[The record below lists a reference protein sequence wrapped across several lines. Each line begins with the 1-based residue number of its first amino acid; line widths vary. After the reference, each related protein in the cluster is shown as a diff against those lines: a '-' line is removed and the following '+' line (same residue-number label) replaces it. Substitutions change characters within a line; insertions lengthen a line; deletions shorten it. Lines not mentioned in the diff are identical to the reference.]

1 MVSRGRT
8 YELVGRWHII
18 CVLQRAISNL
28 KNKSEAMEKTSAIE
42 SSLTAPRPW
51 SFDRLFDAAKK
62 DTVIRLRWPLVILS
76 SYLLYYT
83 PSEWL
88 TPTQVQVVLSLYL
101 LSHSTLYFLAD
112 DLFDSPYFYG
122 PLLVFDTIV
131 LGAVLSTSG
140 TASPDFYFACLFTVI
155 LSCICND
162 ARGLLVVTIL
172 APLIYG
178 YFVFN
183 SAESLNP
190 SIYLRLPFPFV
201 ISLFYGYFAQV
212 ERLRRTA
219 RDKDEQVQRQQK
231 TAEEIRRQRER
242 LEVLHEVNSAITLTI
257 DKAQILTSFVET
269 ALIHLPYAAAIVR
282 LKRPGTGAL
291 ETVAARGFKT
301 KALDG
306 ANKPLALT
314 DRVVTDQRALKILNA
329 FTDTRVQDVE
339 FFEDEGLVSFL
350 GVPLVANNE
359 ALGCLVL
366 LTREEHEFNEEEID
380 FLSTLAGQAAIA
392 VHHSELYDQSQ
403 RQADELRNAHKMK
416 DEFLKIVST
425 QLKTPLT
432 VIAGYADMF
441 LERLLGEITP
451 IQEKAIETVA
461 RQSKELHRLINTVLQ
476 VSNIEAET
484 PRVERHEINLWE
496 FLSELR
502 TFYDIRPSK
511 DVKLLWNY
519 PADLPSFQGDR
530 GKLKRIL
537 ENLIDN
543 ALKFTDQGTVAVS
556 VRYLGAKKVLEFII
570 RDTGVGIPREQIST
584 IFERFRQVPGAN
596 SGGQHGG
603 IGLGLYIVKKYLDLL
618 DGKILVDSRAG
629 AGSTFTLQIPA
640 PTHNVSTGH
649 EQLLLPTANE
659 NFGVDAH

>member
-1 MVSRGRT
+1 
-8 YELVGRWHII
+8 
-18 CVLQRAISNL
+18 
-28 KNKSEAMEKTSAIE
+28 MEKISAIE
-42 SSLTAPRPW
+42 SSLTAQRPW

-88 TPTQVQVVLSLYL
+88 TPTQVQAVLILYL

-122 PLLVFDTIV
+122 PLLVFDTLV

-155 LSCICND
+155 FSCICND
-162 ARGLLVVTIL
+162 ARGLLAVTIL

-178 YFVFN
+178 YFAFRT
-183 SAESLNP
+183 ADGFDA

-212 ERLRRTA
+212 ERIRRTA
-219 RDKDEQVQRQQK
+219 RDKDEQVKRQQK
-231 TAEEIRRQRER
+231 ASEEIRRQRER
-242 LEVLHEVNSAITLTI
+242 LEVLHQINTSVTSTI
-257 DKAQILTSFVET
+257 DKARILTAFLET
-269 ALIHLPYAAAIVR
+269 VLIHLPYAAAIVS
-282 LKRPGTGAL
+282 LKRSGTGAL
-291 ETVAARGFKT
+291 ETAAARGFKT
-301 KALDG
+301 KAFDG
-306 ANKPLALT
+306 ANESLSFTDKVIDDQKPLTVRNVFT
-314 DRVVTDQRALKILNA
+314 DPRVVNREL
-329 FTDTRVQDVE
+329 
-339 FFEDEGLVSFL
+339 FEDEGLVSFL
-350 GVPLVANNE
+350 GLPLVANNE
-359 ALGCLVL
+359 VLGCLVL
-366 LTREEHEFNEEEID
+366 LTREEHEFNQEEID

-403 RQADELRNAHKMK
+403 RQADELRHAHKIK
-416 DEFLKIVST
+416 DEFLKVVST
-425 QLKTPLT
+425 QLKNPLN
-432 VIAGYADMF
+432 VIVGYSDMF
-441 LERLLGEITP
+441 LERILGEITP
-451 IQEKAIETVA
+451 IQEKAIETMA

-476 VSNIEAET
+476 VSNMEAET
-484 PRVERHEINLWE
+484 LRVELHEINLWE

-502 TFYDIRPSK
+502 VLYDIPLTK
-511 DVKLLWNY
+511 DVKLLWSY
-519 PADLPSFQGDR
+519 PPDLPSIQGDR
-530 GKLKRIL
+530 GKLKRVL

-556 VRYLGAKKVLEFII
+556 VRHLSAKKLLEFII

-596 SGGQHGG
+596 SGGQHSGV
-603 IGLGLYIVKKYLDLL
+603 GLGLYIVKRYLDLL
-618 DGKILVDSRAG
+618 GGKIVVDSRAG
-629 AGSTFTLQIPA
+629 IGSTFTLQIPA
-640 PTHNVSTGH
+640 PTHNFTGH

-659 NFGVDAH
+659 NLGVDSR